1 MGCTPSVD
9 TAEQGLAGDGNEIQ
23 ILGPALAKGAPKI
36 LLVRLVYSSSNSAQ
50 FGGLRVR
57 CEQRRETLGIAARH
71 ATFGR
76 YTVDPDMAPGGG
88 EASGVSGHV
97 VAVNEAEIEFGFRAQ
112 FQPGERCEIGVVGT
126 RFRHRQV
133 EKVD

>member
-9 TAEQGLAGDGNEIQ
+9 TAEQGPAGAGNEIQ
-23 ILGPALAKGAPKI
+23 TLGPALAKGAPTI

-50 FGGLRVR
+50 FGGLRVP

-88 EASGVSGHV
+88 KASGVAGHV
-97 VAVNEAEIEFGFRAQ
+97 VTVNEAEIELGFRAQ
-112 FQPGERCEIGVVGT
+112 LPFGRDVAFDPEER
-126 RFRHRQV
+126 RHLA
-133 EKVD
+133 